1 MIHKGVNQDDIQMLN
16 RALILQNLRKNG
28 VCSRAALAS
37 QIGLKQATITNIVKD
52 FIEWGLI
59 TETGF
64 LNGSKGRRSIGITI
78 NNEQYRILGLRL
90 SRKFYRI
97 GVFNLS
103 GDILDLSTRK
113 IQAHPD
119 INEVLKN
126 ICTDINFYIQKYSD
140 YRFLAIGAAV
150 PGPLISHKNQ
160 IALLSGAEEWNGI
173 NIKELLESKLQIP
186 VFLEHDSNAGA
197 FAHMWKMKN
206 AYHDEILVYLS
217 VGPGIGA
224 GIIIDNELY
233 KGSLGIAGEIGHT
246 SINPHGP
253 KCLCGNYGCLE
264 LYSSTSAF
272 LNTVNSA
279 KKYDGAEALTLEQ
292 IKELIHAGDSL
303 CTELYTKAC
312 QCIGYSIV
320 NIIYSFNPD
329 IIIIGDEMARIAPDI
344 MYQVVSDIIKE
355 RVLPDMA
362 ESITLKINTDEED
375 DMLIGAAMSTI
386 HKIFHLPELYIGK
399 QK

>member
-1 MIHKGVNQDDIQMLN
+1 MMIHKGVNQDDIQELN
-16 RALILQNLRKNG
+16 RALILQNLRKKG
-28 VCSRAALAS
+28 ICSRAALAS

-52 FIEWGLI
+52 FIDWGLI

-64 LNGSKGRRSIGITI
+64 LNGNKGRRSIGITI
-78 NNEQYRILGLRL
+78 NNEQYRILGIRL

-103 GDILDLSTRK
+103 GDILDLSTGT
-113 IQAHPD
+113 IPSHPNTD
-119 INEVLKN
+119 EVLEH
-126 ICTDINFYIQKYSD
+126 ICSDIDTYIQKYHN

-150 PGPLISHKNQ
+150 PGPLIARKNQ
-160 IALLSGAEEWNGI
+160 IALLSGAEEWNGV
-173 NIKELLESKLQIP
+173 NIKEILEKKLQMP

-197 FAHMWKMKN
+197 FAHMWKMKE
-206 AYHDEILVYLS
+206 AYQDEILMYIS

-246 SINPHGP
+246 SINPHGA
-253 KCLCGNYGCLE
+253 KCLCGNHGCLE
-264 LYSSTSAF
+264 LYSSSTSF
-272 LNTVNSA
+272 LTAVNAA
-279 KKYDGAEALTLEQ
+279 KKYDNEDILSLNQVAD
-292 IKELIHAGDSL
+292 LIRSGDGL

-320 NIIYSFNPD
+320 NIIYTINPD
-329 IIIIGDEMARIAPDI
+329 IIIIGDEMAKIAPDI
-344 MYQVVSDIIKE
+344 MYQVVFDTIKE

-362 ESITLKINTDEED
+362 ENITLRINTDDED

-386 HKIFHLPELYIGK
+386 NKIFHFPELYIGK
-399 QK
+399 